1 MTNDRHKTER
11 IYRGG
16 CITEVV
22 LIGRNGFYTDQIPN
36 RAWERCRPNGK
47 TTAWRL
53 WWHAKN
59 GKTVGRTIMVEDF
72 VIDRS
77 VLGRRRVAQILRK
90 VRRELAALIEQN
102 GGPARDPVTR
112 R

>member
-1 MTNDRHKTER
+1 
-11 IYRGG
+11 
-16 CITEVV
+16 
-22 LIGRNGFYTDQIPN
+22 
-36 RAWERCRPNGK
+36 
-47 TTAWRL
+47 
-53 WWHAKN
+53 
-59 GKTVGRTIMVEDF
+59 MVEDF